1 MNYSSHDEFVFRGNL
16 NDLWFGARC
25 VNLVPRASGG
35 QDISKWSVVRMGD
48 DPLTQLSALSEVS
61 PNSTNQ
67 LKVLGVSANTMVNA
81 STDSTSFGFV
91 VFGGYIANMP
101 VYGTVLV
108 DSFLKMSDSGGLPG
122 YAEAYSTIG
131 QGRIF
136 AKAKTANASG
146 HGTVKA
152 LLFPWRL

>member
-1 MNYSSHDEFVFRGNL
+1 MNYSSHDEFIFRGNL
-16 NDLWFGARC
+16 NDLWFGARGL
-25 VNLVPRASGG
+25 NQGG
-35 QDISKWSVVRMGD
+35 QDVPKWSVVRMNDG
-48 DPLTQLSALSEVS
+48 TLSQFSMKIDVA

-67 LKVLGVSANTMVNA
+67 LKVLGVVANTVLNSVDA
-81 STDSTSFGFV
+81 QFYGFV
-91 VFGGYIANMP
+91 VFGGYIEKMP

-108 DSFLKMSDSGGLPG
+108 DSFLKMSDSGGIPG

>member
-1 MNYSSHDEFVFRGNL
+1 MEYDRHNEFIFKGDL
-16 NDLWFGARC
+16 NDLWFGARV
-25 VNLVPRASGG
+25 VNQTPRADGG
-35 QDISKWSVVRMGD
+35 QDIYKWSVVRMGD
-48 DPLTQLSALSEVS
+48 GTLTQLSAVAEIS
-61 PNSTNQ
+61 PSAKNQ
-67 LKVLGVSANTMVNA
+67 LKVLGVSANTIINA
-81 STDSTSFGFV
+81 STDATSFGFV
-91 VFGGYIANMP
+91 VFGGYIEHMP
-101 VYGTVLV
+101 VYGTVAV

-152 LLFPWRL
+152 LMFPWRL